1 MMQRRQ
7 ALDGSLPSRI
17 DRTKRPLELPAD
29 TAFEEL
35 RAGSGKQ
42 AASTTTSF
50 TRLLRNLCR
59 DPKFGPRVVP
69 IIPDEA
75 RTFGMDALFKEFA
88 IYASQGQRYEPVD
101 HALLPTYKES
111 QSGQI
116 NEEGHTKAGS
126 SATLLPAHTR
136 PEHGR
141 PPNR

>member
-59 DPKFGPRVVP
+59 APKFAPRVVP
-69 IIPDEA
+69 IIPDET
-75 RTFGMDALFKEFA
+75 RTFGMDSLFKEFA
-88 IYASQGQRYEPVD
+88 IYASQAQRYEPV
-101 HALLPTYKES
+101 HQPLLLTYKES

-116 NEEGHTKAGS
+116 RAEGIERKNTRQDS
-126 SATLLPAHTR
+126 SQLGASLKTSSYL
-136 PEHGR
+136 
-141 PPNR
+141 